1 MKIIFKDVGQG
12 DSIIIE
18 LNRND
23 GYNLGII
30 DCKKYN
36 GTNPVLQ
43 YLMENN
49 VKSILFVIL
58 SHPHKDHYSGLLELL
73 DFCEKEDISIKYFAH
88 TANVNPV
95 YFRWFEVDNN
105 ATLLAK
111 IIIKSIELL
120 DNKLIK
126 HIGYSYK
133 DWSLSL
139 GSDSDMISLSPSDE
153 ELRRY
158 YKQVKLYKNIS
169 PKKCSEAANLLST
182 VLKITHKNS
191 YILLTSDAE
200 KTTFERLHTTCMDDY
215 LNGKLTLCQIPHHGS
230 LKNHYAHF
238 WNDLNRS
245 VNCPAVV
252 SVGEHG
258 SYNHPEIQVVE
269 SFEQMNYKVH
279 STNHVNGM
287 ADFMLQIKEQ
297 TLIGRFEAHDEFLED
312 DYVEGDQT
320 FTFTEGRVQ
329 EVI

>member
-1 MKIIFKDVGQG
+1 MKITFKDVGQG

-18 LNRND
+18 LNRDD

-36 GTNPVLQ
+36 GTNPVVQ
-43 YLMENN
+43 YLMDNN

-73 DFCEKEDISIKYFAH
+73 EFCKKKDISIKYFAH

-95 YFRWFEVDNN
+95 YFRWFEVDDN

-111 IIIKSIELL
+111 IITKSIELL

-126 HIGYSYK
+126 HVGYPYK
-133 DWSLSL
+133 DWRISL

-158 YKQVKLYKNIS
+158 YKQVKLYENIS
-169 PKKCSEAANLLST
+169 PKKCSQAANLLST
-182 VLKITHKNS
+182 VLKITHKDS

-215 LNGKLTLCQIPHHGS
+215 LNDKLTLCQIPHHGS
-230 LKNHYAHF
+230 LTNHYGHF
-238 WNDLNRS
+238 WNDLQRS

-252 SVGEHG
+252 SAGEHG
-258 SYNHPEIQVVE
+258 SYNHPEIQVIE
-269 SFEQMNYKVH
+269 GFDRMNYKVH

-287 ADFMLQIKEQ
+287 ADFILQIKEQ
-297 TLIGRFEAHDEFLED
+297 TLVGRFEAHDEFLD
-312 DYVEGDQT
+312 DDNIEADQT
-320 FTFTEGRVQ
+320 FTFIEGQVQ
-329 EVI
+329 EII